1 MTLPEVYLEN
11 LTKRFSDVVAV
22 NHITLRIRS
31 GELLTLLGPS
41 GCGKTTTLRLIAGL
55 LKPDEGNIYF
65 DDEVVTH
72 LPPEKRG
79 VGMVFQN
86 YALWPHMT
94 VYDNIAFGLKIRKLP
109 RDEIR
114 RRVKEVLELVKL
126 SGLENRYPRQLS
138 GGQQQRVALAR
149 ALVIEPKVLLLDEPL
164 SNLDAKLREEMRF
177 EIRDLQRRLKIT
189 TIYVTHDQAEA
200 MALADRIAIM
210 NHGKIVQVGSPK
222 EIYECPKD
230 RFVASFIGIANFIK
244 GVVADVDKDSGKVV
258 IVTEDNSILTT
269 YSRNVRKGQKVDVM
283 IRPEYISLAKVHTA
297 DRDRQPNIL
306 LGKVIKRAYLGNV
319 VDYRIQ
325 VGDVILRVQTS
336 PEEVYEI
343 GETVELRLNPN
354 KMIIISE

>member
-22 NHITLRIRS
+22 DHITLRIRS

-55 LKPDEGNIYF
+55 LKPDEGDVYF
-65 DDEVVTH
+65 DNEVVTH

-114 RRVKEVLELVKL
+114 RKVKEVLELVKL

-210 NHGKIVQVGSPK
+210 NHGKIVQIGPPK

-297 DRDRQPNIL
+297 GRDRQPNTL

-325 VGDVILRVQTS
+325 VGDVIIRVQTS
-336 PEEVYEI
+336 PEKVYEI